1 MTTLLEYY
9 QTNLQR
15 ADFIADAVQESVI
28 HRFQQLYDEL
38 IRADLTHL
46 GYRKVFSK
54 LLLSKLPK
62 IRGLYLWGGVGRGK
76 TYLVDNFYHYLP
88 ISQKKRFHFHHFMHF
103 IHHELKQ
110 LTHKQNP
117 LLLLANQIAQQTRII
132 YLDEFQVADITDA
145 MLLSGLL
152 KALFDRQV
160 ILIMTSNLAPDDL
173 YQNGLQRERFLPAIA
188 LIKENTDIIH
198 LDSGV
203 DYRFRCLGKRKTYY
217 YPLTNETH
225 QQLLNQFEYL
235 AFKQGVTHG
244 VLEINN
250 RQISTVRYTNQVV
263 WFQFQALCDIPRA
276 VADYIE
282 LAKRFNT
289 IIISDIHGLNDM
301 EEDKVLRLINLID
314 EFYEHKVK
322 LIISATVPAEQLY
335 TGQQQYFQFQRTLS
349 RLQEM
354 SSHLYWESPH
364 STSLLVL

>member
-1 MTTLLEYY
+1 MTTLLKHY

-15 ADFIADAVQESVI
+15 ADFVADAVQESVV
-28 HRFQQLYDEL
+28 HRFQQFYDEL
-38 IRADLTHL
+38 IRADLTRI
-46 GYRKVFSK
+46 GYRNVFSK
-54 LLLSKLPK
+54 LLPSKSPK
-62 IRGLYLWGGVGRGK
+62 IRGFYLWGGVGRGK

-88 ISQKKRFHFHHFMHF
+88 INQKKRFHFHHFMRF

-110 LTHKQNP
+110 LTHKRNP
-117 LLLLANQIAQQTRII
+117 LLLLADQIAKQTRII
-132 YLDEFQVADITDA
+132 YLDEFHVADITDA

-160 ILIMTSNLAPDDL
+160 ILIMTSNIAPDDL
-173 YQNGLQRERFLPAIA
+173 YQNGLQRERFLPAIE

-203 DYRFRCLGKRKTYY
+203 DYRFRHLGKRKTYY
-217 YPLTNETH
+217 CPLTNEIH

-235 AFKQGVTHG
+235 ALEQKVKHG
-244 VLEINN
+244 GILEING
-250 RQISTVRYTNQVV
+250 RQIPTVRYTNQVV

-282 LAKRFNT
+282 LAKRFST
-289 IIISDIHGLNDM
+289 IIISDIHGMNDM

-314 EFYEHKVK
+314 EFYEYKVK

-335 TGQQQYFQFQRTLS
+335 TGQRQYFQFQRTLS

-354 SSHLYWESPH
+354 SSHLYWENPH
-364 STSLLVL
+364 ST